1 MEIDF
6 ILTIFR
12 YASNP
17 AEHDHYYKYYTD
29 YYIAQITNGHYN
41 NLPTM
46 SQIGETANSGAAVA
60 MSAIQRKQKQQNK
73 ANSSQAAAQPIQIPT
88 GLDNRKYRKFMLINV
103 ISIT

>member
-1 MEIDF
+1 MR
-6 ILTIFR
+6 ILR

-29 YYIAQITNGHYN
+29 YYVAQISNGHYN

-60 MSAIQRKQKQQNK
+60 MSAIQRKQKQNK
-73 ANSSQAAAQPIQIPT
+73 ANSSQAVNQPVQVPN
-88 GLDNRKYRKFMLINV
+88 GLDNRVYRKLIMPHF
-103 ISIT
+103 